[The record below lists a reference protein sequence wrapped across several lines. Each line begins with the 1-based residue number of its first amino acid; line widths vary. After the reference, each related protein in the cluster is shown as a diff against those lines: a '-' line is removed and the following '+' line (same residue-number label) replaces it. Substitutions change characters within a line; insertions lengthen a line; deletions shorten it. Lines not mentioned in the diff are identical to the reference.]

1 MPIVTFV
8 TFVIFETSILAAAV
22 RTVTILGLAAGGRCG
37 ILTAEIGTFVVPNGR
52 NIVRGISAF
61 SAGVALWLCSVS
73 AGVAAPSLTV
83 LCGVDEAWCAKMKT
97 TYETINGLE
106 ISMTRKSTGDILN
119 QLRAEKAAPT
129 VDVWWGGTG
138 DTHLQAG
145 SENLLEPYQPAHERD
160 MLPWAQ
166 NFFAMSG
173 SRSAGIYAGALG
185 FAYNSDLL
193 RDLKLPAPTCWKDLT
208 DIAYRG
214 RIQSAN
220 PKSSGTAFTT
230 LATLVQLFG
239 ESEAFR
245 FLAALNRNI
254 DEYTTA
260 GSAPVKAAARGETL
274 IGISF
279 MHDAV
284 TQKQA
289 GSPLVIVAP
298 CEGTGYE
305 IGAVSIVKG
314 AQHPKEAQ
322 RFVDFALSP
331 EGQGTGAASGQN
343 QVPSNAKS
351 TLPLAAPDISLIKMV
366 DYDFATF
373 GSPDERS
380 RLLEQF
386 DAVISATN

>member
-1 MPIVTFV
+1 VK
-8 TFVIFETSILAAAV
+8 
-22 RTVTILGLAAGGRCG
+22 G
-37 ILTAEIGTFVVPNGR
+37 ITA
-52 NIVRGISAF
+52 ISAV
-61 SAGVALWLCSVS
+61 AALWLAS
-73 AGVAAPSLTV
+73 ATAGLAAPSLTV
-83 LCGVDEAWCAKMKT
+83 LCGVDEAWCAAMKKA
-97 TYETINGLE
+97 YEAKTGLE
-106 ISMTRKSTGDILN
+106 VSVTRRSTGDILN
-119 QLRAEKAAPT
+119 QIRAEKAAPT

-145 SENLLEPYQPAHERD
+145 SENLLEPYQPAHGRD

-173 SRSAGIYAGALG
+173 GRSAGIYAGALG
-185 FAYNSDLL
+185 FAYNADLL
-193 RDLKLPAPTCWKDLT
+193 RELKLPAPTCWKDLT

-214 RIQSAN
+214 RIQSGN
-220 PKSSGTAFTT
+220 PNSSGTAFTT

-239 ESEAFR
+239 EEEAFR
-245 FLAALNRNI
+245 YLAALNRNI
-254 DEYTTA
+254 ERYTTSGA
-260 GSAPVKAAARGETL
+260 APVKAAARGETL

-314 AQHPKEAQ
+314 ARHIEEAK

-331 EGQGTGAASGQN
+331 EGQGTGALSGQN
-343 QVPSNAKS
+343 QVPSNAMA

-373 GSPDERS
+373 GSPEERS
-380 RLLEQF
+380 RLLERF
-386 DAVISATN
+386 DAETTATN

>member
-1 MPIVTFV
+1 MRRI
-8 TFVIFETSILAAAV
+8 
-22 RTVTILGLAAGGRCG
+22 
-37 ILTAEIGTFVVPNGR
+37 TALC
-52 NIVRGISAF
+52 
-61 SAGVALWLCSVS
+61 AGVALWLCGAA
-73 AGVAAPSLTV
+73 AGTAAPALTV
-83 LCGVDEAWCAKMKT
+83 LCGVDETWCAAMKRA
-97 TYETINGLE
+97 YEAKSGLE
-106 ISMTRKSTGDILN
+106 ISMTRRSTGDILN
-119 QLRAEKAAPT
+119 QIRAEKAAPT

-173 SRSAGIYAGALG
+173 GRSAGIYAGALG
-185 FAYNSDLL
+185 FAYNADLL
-193 RDLKLPAPTCWKDLT
+193 RKLKLPAPACWKDLA

-214 RIQSAN
+214 RIESGN
-220 PKSSGTAFTT
+220 PNSSGTAFTT

-239 ESEAFR
+239 EDEAFR
-245 FLAALNRNI
+245 FLSALDRNI
-254 DEYTTA
+254 ARYTSA
-260 GSAPVKAAARGETL
+260 GAAPVKAAARGETL

-289 GSPLVIVAP
+289 GYPLVIVAP

-314 AQHPKEAQ
+314 ARHLEEAK

-351 TLPLAAPDISLIKMV
+351 TLPLAAPDISMIKMV

-373 GSPDERS
+373 GSPEERS
-380 RLLEQF
+380 RLLERF
-386 DAVISATN
+386 DAEITTTN

>member
-1 MPIVTFV
+1 M
-8 TFVIFETSILAAAV
+8 
-22 RTVTILGLAAGGRCG
+22 
-37 ILTAEIGTFVVPNGR
+37 
-52 NIVRGISAF
+52 
-61 SAGVALWLCSVS
+61 
-73 AGVAAPSLTV
+73 
-83 LCGVDEAWCAKMKT
+83 LCGVEEVWCAEMKKAF
-97 TYETINGLE
+97 EAKFGLE

-119 QLRAEKAAPT
+119 QIRAEKVAPT

-145 SENLLEPYQPAHERD
+145 SEDLLESYQPAHERD

-173 SRSAGIYAGALG
+173 GRSAGIYAGALG
-185 FAYNSDLL
+185 FAYNADLL
-193 RDLKLPAPTCWKDLT
+193 RELKLQAPTCWKDLA
-208 DIAYRG
+208 DAAYRG
-214 RIQSAN
+214 RIRSGN
-220 PKSSGTAFTT
+220 PNSSGTAFTT

-239 ESEAFR
+239 EDEAFR
-245 FLAALNRNI
+245 YMAALDRNI
-254 DEYTTA
+254 DQYTTA

-314 AQHPKEAQ
+314 AQHLENAK

-331 EGQGTGAASGQN
+331 EGQGTGAAAGQN
-343 QVPSNAKS
+343 QVPSNARS
-351 TLPLAAPDISLIKMV
+351 ILPLAAPDISMIKMV

-373 GSPDERS
+373 GSPEERS
-380 RLLEQF
+380 RLLERF
-386 DAVISATN
+386 DAEITATN

>member
-1 MPIVTFV
+1 M
-8 TFVIFETSILAAAV
+8 
-22 RTVTILGLAAGGRCG
+22 
-37 ILTAEIGTFVVPNGR
+37 
-52 NIVRGISAF
+52 RGISAF
-61 SAGVALWLCSVS
+61 GAGMAVWLCAAT
-73 AGVAAPSLTV
+73 AGMTAPSLTV
-83 LCGVDEAWCAKMKT
+83 LCGVDEAWCAVMQKAYEAKT
-97 TYETINGLE
+97 GLE
-106 ISMTRKSTGDILN
+106 IAMTRRSTGDILN
-119 QLRAEKAAPT
+119 QIRAEKAAPT

-138 DTHLQAG
+138 DTHLQVG

-173 SRSAGIYAGALG
+173 GRSAGIYAGALG
-185 FAYNSDLL
+185 FAYNAELL
-193 RDLKLPAPTCWKDLT
+193 RAAKLPAPTCWKDLT

-214 RIQSAN
+214 RIQSGN
-220 PKSSGTAFTT
+220 PNSSGTAFTT

-239 ESEAFR
+239 EEEAFR
-245 FLAALNRNI
+245 YLAALNRNI
-254 DEYTTA
+254 ERYTSS
-260 GSAPVKAAARGETL
+260 GSAPVKAAARGEVL

-284 TQKQA
+284 TQKEA

-305 IGAVSIVKG
+305 IGAVSIVRG
-314 AQHPKEAQ
+314 ARHVEAAK

-331 EGQGTGAASGQN
+331 EGQATGAAAGQN
-343 QVPSNAKS
+343 QVPSNAMAG
-351 TLPLAAPDISLIKMV
+351 LPLAAPDISLIKMV

-373 GSPDERS
+373 GSPEERS
-380 RLLEQF
+380 RLLERF

>member
-1 MPIVTFV
+1 M
-8 TFVIFETSILAAAV
+8 SAV
-22 RTVTILGLAAGGRCG
+22 A
-37 ILTAEIGTFVVPNGR
+37 
-52 NIVRGISAF
+52 
-61 SAGVALWLCSVS
+61 ALWLAS
-73 AGVAAPSLTV
+73 AGTGTTAPSLTV
-83 LCGVDEAWCAKMKT
+83 LCGVDETWCAAMKT
-97 TYETINGLE
+97 AYEAKSGLE
-106 ISMTRKSTGDILN
+106 ISMTRKSTGEIFN
-119 QLRAEKAAPT
+119 QIRAEKAAPT

-173 SRSAGIYAGALG
+173 GRSAGIYAGALG
-185 FAYNSDLL
+185 FAYNADLL
-193 RDLKLPAPTCWKDLT
+193 RELKLPAPTCWKDLADT
-208 DIAYRG
+208 TYRG
-214 RIQSAN
+214 RIQSGN
-220 PKSSGTAFTT
+220 PSSSGTAFTT

-239 ESEAFR
+239 EDEAFR
-245 FLAALNRNI
+245 YLAALNRNI
-254 DEYTTA
+254 ERYTTSGA
-260 GSAPVKAAARGETL
+260 APVKAAARGETL

-289 GSPLVIVAP
+289 GFPLVIVAP

-314 AQHPKEAQ
+314 ARNLAEAKH
-322 RFVDFALSP
+322 FVDFALSP

-343 QVPSNAKS
+343 QVPSNANS
-351 TLPLAAPDISLIKMV
+351 SLPSAAPDISMIKMV

-380 RLLEQF
+380 RLLHRFNAEI
-386 DAVISATN
+386 AATN

>member
-1 MPIVTFV
+1 MRRI
-8 TFVIFETSILAAAV
+8 
-22 RTVTILGLAAGGRCG
+22 
-37 ILTAEIGTFVVPNGR
+37 TALC
-52 NIVRGISAF
+52 
-61 SAGVALWLCSVS
+61 AGVALWLCGAA
-73 AGVAAPSLTV
+73 AGTAAPALTV
-83 LCGVDEAWCAKMKT
+83 LCGVDETWCAAMKRA
-97 TYETINGLE
+97 YEAKSGLE
-106 ISMTRKSTGDILN
+106 ISMTRRSTGDILN
-119 QLRAEKAAPT
+119 QIRAEKAAPT

-173 SRSAGIYAGALG
+173 GRSAGIYAGALG
-185 FAYNSDLL
+185 FAYNADLL
-193 RDLKLPAPTCWKDLT
+193 RKLKLPAPACWKDLA

-214 RIQSAN
+214 RIESGN
-220 PKSSGTAFTT
+220 PNSSGTAFTT

-239 ESEAFR
+239 EDEAFR
-245 FLAALNRNI
+245 FLSALDRNI
-254 DEYTTA
+254 ARYTSA
-260 GSAPVKAAARGETL
+260 GAAPVKAAARGETL

-289 GSPLVIVAP
+289 GYPLVIVAP

-314 AQHPKEAQ
+314 ARHLEEAK

-351 TLPLAAPDISLIKMV
+351 TLPLAAPDISMIKMV

-373 GSPDERS
+373 GSPEERS
-380 RLLEQF
+380 RLLERF
-386 DAVISATN
+386 DAEITATN

>member
-1 MPIVTFV
+1 
-8 TFVIFETSILAAAV
+8 
-22 RTVTILGLAAGGRCG
+22 LGRKVQW
-37 ILTAEIGTFVVPNGR
+37 EEV
-52 NIVRGISAF
+52 VRGITAF
-61 SAGVALWLCSVS
+61 SAVAALWLAS
-73 AGVAAPSLTV
+73 ASTGIAAPSLTV
-83 LCGVDEAWCAKMKT
+83 LCGVDETWCAAMKT
-97 TYETINGLE
+97 AYGAKTGLE
-106 ISMTRKSTGDILN
+106 ISVTRKSTGDILN
-119 QLRAEKAAPT
+119 QIRAEKTAPT

-173 SRSAGIYAGALG
+173 GRSAGIYAGALG
-185 FAYNSDLL
+185 FAYNADLL
-193 RDLKLPAPTCWKDLT
+193 RELKLPAPTCWKDLT
-208 DIAYRG
+208 DVAYRG
-214 RIQSAN
+214 RIQSGN
-220 PKSSGTAFTT
+220 PNSSGTAFTT

-239 ESEAFR
+239 EDEAFR
-245 FLAALNRNI
+245 YLAALNRNI
-254 DEYTTA
+254 ERYTPSGA
-260 GSAPVKAAARGETL
+260 APIKAAARGETL

-289 GSPLVIVAP
+289 GFPLVIVAP

-314 AQHPKEAQ
+314 ARHIEEAK

-351 TLPLAAPDISLIKMV
+351 TLPLAAPDISMIKMV
-366 DYDFATF
+366 NYDFATF

-380 RLLEQF
+380 RLLRRF
-386 DAVISATN
+386 DAEIAATN

>member
-1 MPIVTFV
+1 MPTVTFV
-8 TFVIFETSILAAAV
+8 TFVIFEMPILPAAV
-22 RTVTILGLAAGGRCG
+22 RTVTNLGVAAGGRCD
-37 ILTAEIGTFVVPNGR
+37 ILTSEIGTFVVPKGR

-61 SAGVALWLCSVS
+61 SAGVALWLCSAS
-73 AGVAAPSLTV
+73 AGVTAPSLTV

-97 TYETINGLE
+97 TYETITGLE

-145 SENLLEPYQPAHERD
+145 SENLLETYQPAHERD

-245 FLAALNRNI
+245 FLGALNRNI

-314 AQHPKEAQ
+314 AQHPKEAM

-343 QVPSNAKS
+343 QVPSNARS
-351 TLPLAAPDISLIKMV
+351 SLPLAAPDISLIKMV

>member
-1 MPIVTFV
+1 
-8 TFVIFETSILAAAV
+8 V
-22 RTVTILGLAAGGRCG
+22 RRI
-37 ILTAEIGTFVVPNGR
+37 TALC
-52 NIVRGISAF
+52 
-61 SAGVALWLCSVS
+61 AGVALWLCGAA
-73 AGVAAPSLTV
+73 AGTAAPALTV
-83 LCGVDEAWCAKMKT
+83 LCGVDETWCAAMKRA
-97 TYETINGLE
+97 YEAKSGLE
-106 ISMTRKSTGDILN
+106 ISMTRRSTGDILN
-119 QLRAEKAAPT
+119 QIRAEKAAPT

-173 SRSAGIYAGALG
+173 GRSAGIYAGALG
-185 FAYNSDLL
+185 FAYNADLL
-193 RDLKLPAPTCWKDLT
+193 RQLKLPAPACWKDLA

-214 RIQSAN
+214 RIESGN
-220 PKSSGTAFTT
+220 PNSSGTAFTT

-239 ESEAFR
+239 EDEAFR
-245 FLAALNRNI
+245 FLSALNRNI
-254 DEYTTA
+254 ARYTSA
-260 GSAPVKAAARGETL
+260 GAAPVKAAARGETL

-289 GSPLVIVAP
+289 GYPLVIVAP

-314 AQHPKEAQ
+314 ARHLEAAK

-351 TLPLAAPDISLIKMV
+351 TLPLAAPDISMIKMV

-373 GSPDERS
+373 GSPEERS
-380 RLLEQF
+380 RLLERF
-386 DAVISATN
+386 DADITATN

>member
-1 MPIVTFV
+1 M
-8 TFVIFETSILAAAV
+8 
-22 RTVTILGLAAGGRCG
+22 
-37 ILTAEIGTFVVPNGR
+37 
-52 NIVRGISAF
+52 RGITAF
-61 SAGVALWLCSVS
+61 GAVAALWLAS
-73 AGVAAPSLTV
+73 ATAGIAAPSLTV
-83 LCGVDEAWCAKMKT
+83 LCGVDEAWCAAMKKA
-97 TYETINGLE
+97 YEAKAGIE
-106 ISMTRKSTGDILN
+106 ISMTRRSTGDILN
-119 QLRAEKAAPT
+119 LIRAEKAAPS

-145 SENLLEPYQPAHERD
+145 SENLLEPYQPTLERD

-166 NFFAMSG
+166 NFFALSG
-173 SRSAGIYAGALG
+173 GRSAGIYAGALG
-185 FAYNSDLL
+185 FAYNADLL
-193 RDLKLPAPTCWKDLT
+193 RQLKLPAPACWKDLA

-214 RIQSAN
+214 HIQSGN
-220 PKSSGTAFTT
+220 PNSSGTAFTT

-239 ESEAFR
+239 EDEAFR

-254 DEYTTA
+254 AQYTPA

-289 GSPLVIVAP
+289 GYPLVIVAP

-314 AQHPKEAQ
+314 ARHLEEAK

-351 TLPLAAPDISLIKMV
+351 ALPLAAPDISLIKMV

-373 GSPDERS
+373 GSPEERS
-380 RLLEQF
+380 RLLGRF
-386 DAVISATN
+386 DAEITATN

>member
-1 MPIVTFV
+1 M
-8 TFVIFETSILAAAV
+8 
-22 RTVTILGLAAGGRCG
+22 
-37 ILTAEIGTFVVPNGR
+37 
-52 NIVRGISAF
+52 RGITAF
-61 SAGVALWLCSVS
+61 SAAAALWLAS
-73 AGVAAPSLTV
+73 ASTGMAGPSLTV
-83 LCGVDEAWCAKMKT
+83 LCGVDETWCAAMKT
-97 TYETINGLE
+97 AYEARTGSE
-106 ISMTRKSTGDILN
+106 ISVTRKSTGDILN
-119 QLRAEKAAPT
+119 QIRAEKTAPT

-173 SRSAGIYAGALG
+173 GRSAGIYAGALG
-185 FAYNSDLL
+185 FAYNADLL
-193 RDLKLPAPTCWKDLT
+193 RELKLPAPTCWKDLT

-214 RIQSAN
+214 RIQSGN
-220 PKSSGTAFTT
+220 PNSSGTAFTT

-239 ESEAFR
+239 EDEAFR
-245 FLAALNRNI
+245 YLAALNRNI
-254 DEYTTA
+254 ERYTPSGA
-260 GSAPVKAAARGETL
+260 APVKAAARGETL

-284 TQKQA
+284 TQKQV
-289 GSPLVIVAP
+289 GFPLVIVAP

-314 AQHPKEAQ
+314 ARNIEEAK

-331 EGQGTGAASGQN
+331 EGQGTGASSGQN

-351 TLPLAAPDISLIKMV
+351 SLPLAAPDISMIKMV

-373 GSPDERS
+373 GSPGERS
-380 RLLEQF
+380 RLLRRF
-386 DAVISATN
+386 DAEIAVTN

>member
-1 MPIVTFV
+1 
-8 TFVIFETSILAAAV
+8 
-22 RTVTILGLAAGGRCG
+22 LGRKVQW
-37 ILTAEIGTFVVPNGR
+37 EEV
-52 NIVRGISAF
+52 VRGITAF
-61 SAGVALWLCSVS
+61 SAVAALWLAS
-73 AGVAAPSLTV
+73 ASTGIAAPSLTV
-83 LCGVDEAWCAKMKT
+83 LCGVDETWCAAMKT
-97 TYETINGLE
+97 AYEAKTGLE
-106 ISMTRKSTGDILN
+106 ISVTRKSTGDILN
-119 QLRAEKAAPT
+119 QIRAEKTAPT

-173 SRSAGIYAGALG
+173 GRSAGIYAGALG
-185 FAYNSDLL
+185 FAYNADLL
-193 RDLKLPAPTCWKDLT
+193 RELKLPAPTCWKDLT
-208 DIAYRG
+208 DVAYRG
-214 RIQSAN
+214 RIQSGN
-220 PKSSGTAFTT
+220 PNSSGTAFTT

-239 ESEAFR
+239 EDEAFR
-245 FLAALNRNI
+245 YLAALNRNI
-254 DEYTTA
+254 ERYTPSGA
-260 GSAPVKAAARGETL
+260 APIKAAARGETL

-289 GSPLVIVAP
+289 GFPLVIVAP

-314 AQHPKEAQ
+314 ARHIEEAK

-351 TLPLAAPDISLIKMV
+351 TLPLAAPDISMIKMV

-380 RLLEQF
+380 RLLRRF
-386 DAVISATN
+386 DAEIAATN

>member
-1 MPIVTFV
+1 M
-8 TFVIFETSILAAAV
+8 
-22 RTVTILGLAAGGRCG
+22 
-37 ILTAEIGTFVVPNGR
+37 
-52 NIVRGISAF
+52 RGITAF
-61 SAGVALWLCSVS
+61 SAVAALWLAS
-73 AGVAAPSLTV
+73 ASTGIAAPSLTV
-83 LCGVDEAWCAKMKT
+83 LCGVDETWCAAMKT
-97 TYETINGLE
+97 AYEAKTGLE
-106 ISMTRKSTGDILN
+106 ISVTRKSTGDILN
-119 QLRAEKAAPT
+119 QIRAEKAAPT

-145 SENLLEPYQPAHERD
+145 SENLLEPYKPAHERD

-173 SRSAGIYAGALG
+173 GRSAGIYAGALG
-185 FAYNSDLL
+185 FAYNADLL
-193 RDLKLPAPTCWKDLT
+193 RELKLPAPTCWKDLT
-208 DIAYRG
+208 DVAYRG
-214 RIQSAN
+214 RIQSGN
-220 PKSSGTAFTT
+220 PNSSGTAFTT

-239 ESEAFR
+239 EDEAFR
-245 FLAALNRNI
+245 YLAALNRNI
-254 DEYTTA
+254 ERYTPSGA
-260 GSAPVKAAARGETL
+260 APIKAAARGETL

-289 GSPLVIVAP
+289 GFPLVIVAP

-314 AQHPKEAQ
+314 ARHIEEAK

-351 TLPLAAPDISLIKMV
+351 TLPLAAPDISMIKMV

-380 RLLEQF
+380 RLLRRF
-386 DAVISATN
+386 DAEIAATN

>member
-1 MPIVTFV
+1 M
-8 TFVIFETSILAAAV
+8 
-22 RTVTILGLAAGGRCG
+22 
-37 ILTAEIGTFVVPNGR
+37 
-52 NIVRGISAF
+52 RGITAF
-61 SAGVALWLCSVS
+61 SAAAALWLAS
-73 AGVAAPSLTV
+73 ASTGMAAPSLTV
-83 LCGVDEAWCAKMKT
+83 LCGVDETWCAAMKT
-97 TYETINGLE
+97 AYEARTGLE
-106 ISMTRKSTGDILN
+106 ISVTRKSTGDILN
-119 QLRAEKAAPT
+119 QIRAEKTAPT

-173 SRSAGIYAGALG
+173 GRSAGIYAGALG
-185 FAYNSDLL
+185 FAYNADLL
-193 RDLKLPAPTCWKDLT
+193 RELKLPAPTCWKDLT

-214 RIQSAN
+214 RIQSGN
-220 PKSSGTAFTT
+220 PNSSGTAFTT

-239 ESEAFR
+239 EDEAFR
-245 FLAALNRNI
+245 YLAALNRNI
-254 DEYTTA
+254 ERYTPSGA
-260 GSAPVKAAARGETL
+260 APVKAAARGETL

-284 TQKQA
+284 TQKQV
-289 GSPLVIVAP
+289 GFPLVIVAP

-314 AQHPKEAQ
+314 ARNIEEAK

-351 TLPLAAPDISLIKMV
+351 SLPLAAPDISMIKMV

-373 GSPDERS
+373 GSPGERS
-380 RLLEQF
+380 RLLRRF
-386 DAVISATN
+386 DAEIAVTN

>member
-1 MPIVTFV
+1 
-8 TFVIFETSILAAAV
+8 
-22 RTVTILGLAAGGRCG
+22 
-37 ILTAEIGTFVVPNGR
+37 
-52 NIVRGISAF
+52 VRGITAF
-61 SAGVALWLCSVS
+61 SAVAALWLAS
-73 AGVAAPSLTV
+73 ASTGIAAPSLTV
-83 LCGVDEAWCAKMKT
+83 LCGVDETWCAAMKT
-97 TYETINGLE
+97 AYEAKTGLE
-106 ISMTRKSTGDILN
+106 ISVTRKSTGDILN
-119 QLRAEKAAPT
+119 QIRAEKTAPT

-173 SRSAGIYAGALG
+173 GRSAGIYAGALG
-185 FAYNSDLL
+185 FAYNADLL
-193 RDLKLPAPTCWKDLT
+193 RELKLPAPTCWKDLT
-208 DIAYRG
+208 DVAYRG
-214 RIQSAN
+214 RIQSGN
-220 PKSSGTAFTT
+220 PNSSGTAFTT

-239 ESEAFR
+239 EDEAFR
-245 FLAALNRNI
+245 YLAALNRNI
-254 DEYTTA
+254 ERYTPSGA
-260 GSAPVKAAARGETL
+260 APIKAAARGETL

-289 GSPLVIVAP
+289 GFPLVIVAP

-314 AQHPKEAQ
+314 ARHIEEAK

-351 TLPLAAPDISLIKMV
+351 TLPLAAPDISMIKMV

-380 RLLEQF
+380 RLLRRF
-386 DAVISATN
+386 DAEIAATN

>member
-1 MPIVTFV
+1 MKGITAFG
-8 TFVIFETSILAAAV
+8 AAMAMWLLSV
-22 RTVTILGLAAGGRCG
+22 AN
-37 ILTAEIGTFVVPNGR
+37 GT
-52 NIVRGISAF
+52 
-61 SAGVALWLCSVS
+61 
-73 AGVAAPSLTV
+73 AAPSLTV
-83 LCGVDEAWCAKMKT
+83 LCGVDEAWCAAMKT
-97 TYETINGLE
+97 AYEAKSGLE
-106 ISMTRKSTGDILN
+106 IAMTRKSTGDILN
-119 QLRAEKAAPT
+119 QIRAEKAAPT

-145 SENLLEPYQPAHERD
+145 SENLLEPYQPAYERD

-173 SRSAGIYAGALG
+173 GRSAGIYAGALG
-185 FAYNSDLL
+185 FAYNADLL

-208 DIAYRG
+208 DVAYRG
-214 RIQSAN
+214 RIQSGN
-220 PKSSGTAFTT
+220 PNSSGTAFTT

-239 ESEAFR
+239 EDEAFR
-245 FLAALNRNI
+245 FLVALDRNI
-254 DEYTTA
+254 DQYTAA

-289 GSPLVIVAP
+289 GAPLVIIAP

-314 AQHPKEAQ
+314 ARHLEEAK

-331 EGQGTGAASGQN
+331 QGQGTGGASGQN
-343 QVPSNAKS
+343 QVSSNARS
-351 TLPLAAPDISLIKMV
+351 TLPPAAPDISLIRMV

-373 GSPDERS
+373 GSPEERS
-380 RLLEQF
+380 RLLERF

>member
-1 MPIVTFV
+1 MW
-8 TFVIFETSILAAAV
+8 LASAS
-22 RTVTILGLAAGGRCG
+22 TG
-37 ILTAEIGTFVVPNGR
+37 I
-52 NIVRGISAF
+52 
-61 SAGVALWLCSVS
+61 
-73 AGVAAPSLTV
+73 AAPSLTV
-83 LCGVDEAWCAKMKT
+83 LCGVDETWCAAMKT
-97 TYETINGLE
+97 AYEAKTGLE
-106 ISMTRKSTGDILN
+106 ISVTRKSTGDILN
-119 QLRAEKAAPT
+119 QIRAEKTAPT

-173 SRSAGIYAGALG
+173 GRSAGIYAGALG
-185 FAYNSDLL
+185 FAYNADLL
-193 RDLKLPAPTCWKDLT
+193 RELKLPAPTCWKDLT
-208 DIAYRG
+208 DVAYRG
-214 RIQSAN
+214 RIQSGN
-220 PKSSGTAFTT
+220 PNSSGTAFTT

-239 ESEAFR
+239 EDEAFR
-245 FLAALNRNI
+245 YLAALNRNI
-254 DEYTTA
+254 ERYTPSGA
-260 GSAPVKAAARGETL
+260 APIKAAARGETL

-289 GSPLVIVAP
+289 GFPLVIVAP

-314 AQHPKEAQ
+314 ARHIEEAK

-331 EGQGTGAASGQN
+331 AGQGTGAASGQN

-351 TLPLAAPDISLIKMV
+351 TLPLAAPDISMIKMV

-380 RLLEQF
+380 RLLRRF
-386 DAVISATN
+386 DAEIAATN

>member
-1 MPIVTFV
+1 MRRI
-8 TFVIFETSILAAAV
+8 
-22 RTVTILGLAAGGRCG
+22 
-37 ILTAEIGTFVVPNGR
+37 TALC
-52 NIVRGISAF
+52 
-61 SAGVALWLCSVS
+61 AGVALWLCGAA
-73 AGVAAPSLTV
+73 AGTAAPALTV
-83 LCGVDEAWCAKMKT
+83 LCGVDETWCAAMKRA
-97 TYETINGLE
+97 YEAKSGLE
-106 ISMTRKSTGDILN
+106 ISMTRRSTGDILN
-119 QLRAEKAAPT
+119 QIRAEKAAPT

-173 SRSAGIYAGALG
+173 GRSAGIYAGALG
-185 FAYNSDLL
+185 FAYNADLL
-193 RDLKLPAPTCWKDLT
+193 RQLKLPAPACWKDLA

-214 RIQSAN
+214 RIESGN
-220 PKSSGTAFTT
+220 PNSSGTAFTT

-239 ESEAFR
+239 EDEAFR
-245 FLAALNRNI
+245 FLSALNRNI
-254 DEYTTA
+254 ARYTSA
-260 GSAPVKAAARGETL
+260 GAAPVKAAARGETL

-289 GSPLVIVAP
+289 GYPLVIVAP

-314 AQHPKEAQ
+314 ARHPEAAK

-351 TLPLAAPDISLIKMV
+351 TLPLAAPDISMIKMV

-373 GSPDERS
+373 GSPEERS
-380 RLLEQF
+380 RLLERF
-386 DAVISATN
+386 DAEITATN

>member
-1 MPIVTFV
+1 M
-8 TFVIFETSILAAAV
+8 
-22 RTVTILGLAAGGRCG
+22 
-37 ILTAEIGTFVVPNGR
+37 
-52 NIVRGISAF
+52 RGITAF
-61 SAGVALWLCSVS
+61 SAAAALWLAS
-73 AGVAAPSLTV
+73 ASTGMAAPSLTV
-83 LCGVDEAWCAKMKT
+83 LCGVDETWCAAMKT
-97 TYETINGLE
+97 AYEAKTGLE
-106 ISMTRKSTGDILN
+106 ISVTRKSTGDILN
-119 QLRAEKAAPT
+119 QIRAEKTAPT

-173 SRSAGIYAGALG
+173 GRSAGIYAGALG
-185 FAYNSDLL
+185 FAYNADLL
-193 RDLKLPAPTCWKDLT
+193 RELKLPAPTCWKDLT

-214 RIQSAN
+214 RIQSGN
-220 PKSSGTAFTT
+220 PNSSGTAFTT

-239 ESEAFR
+239 EDEAFR
-245 FLAALNRNI
+245 YLAALNRNV
-254 DEYTTA
+254 ERYTPSGA
-260 GSAPVKAAARGETL
+260 APVKAAARGETL

-284 TQKQA
+284 TQKQV
-289 GSPLVIVAP
+289 GFPLVIVAP

-314 AQHPKEAQ
+314 GRNIQEAK

-351 TLPLAAPDISLIKMV
+351 SLPLAAPDISMIKMV

-373 GSPDERS
+373 GSPGERS
-380 RLLEQF
+380 RLLRRF
-386 DAVISATN
+386 DAEIAVTN